1 MDTGNGSDA
10 NAENGSDGDTG
21 EGSDEENGNGSK
33 VNDERLWLV
42 DRTYTDKGL
51 VSLVY
56 ATPDG
61 EYALQRQRSMNML
74 RQGADVTAA
83 TTADPGNL
91 DSVDDEET
99 RERYAGEASR
109 MADQHDPDDAV

>member
-1 MDTGNGSDA
+1 MD
-10 NAENGSDGDTG
+10 E
-21 EGSDEENGNGSK
+21 
-33 VNDERLWLV
+33 ERLWLV

-56 ATPDG
+56 ATTDG
-61 EYALQRQRSMNML
+61 ERALHQQRSMNML

-83 TTADPGNL
+83 TTADPDDL
-91 DSVDDEET
+91 DSVDDAET
-99 RERYAGEASR
+99 RRRYAEEASR

>member
-1 MDTGNGSDA
+1 MDTGNGSDV
-10 NAENGSDGDTG
+10 D
-21 EGSDEENGNGSK
+21 
-33 VNDERLWLV
+33 DERLWLV

-74 RQGADVTAA
+74 RQGSDVTAA
-83 TTADPGNL
+83 TTADLESL
-91 DSVDDEET
+91 DPVDDEGT
-99 RERYAGEASR
+99 RERYAEEASR